1 MINRNVSPRRIV
13 RGAWR
18 LGLIAVLA
26 LFTLASAQTLG
37 ELRQATEAD
46 PGDISAWVQLGNA
59 YVDTGDYDS
68 AKESYLEAVALDYR
82 VTDAHYGLGLSEYGR
97 GDFQAALFA
106 FNEVVRLEPERFD
119 GQFNRAV
126 TLARLRRSGAA
137 AQAFQAALQQA
148 EPEATSEDRI
158 NAYLGLAGQLKLNG
172 DFAGAAGAY
181 AGAIELSPG
190 DDELIFLRSD
200 AQFRAGAGLD
210 ALPALTQ
217 LQSRGYRISEVSATI
232 ADVYVSAGQV
242 DRALRALERG
252 LETAQQSGDG
262 AAQSSILVK
271 LGLMQR
277 SLGREADSARS
288 FQQAAEV
295 DDSSWEAHYNLGVSY
310 LESGQTSSAL
320 TSLETARGLNDDNGE
335 IHLALAHVYDQLARN
350 DDALA
355 SARTAIE
362 GLTGPNLMLQA
373 RFILGRA
380 LYRQG
385 DFAAAAE
392 QLDQVVQSE
401 ANNAQAQ
408 LWAGLSQYQLGNFR
422 TASLYY
428 ERAVQLDPNS
438 VEARVNLGA
447 SYLASERYRD
457 AEVVYQL
464 LVQQN
469 PSDTESFYNLG
480 WSLISQDRRGAARDA
495 WGVACDLGFGPACDA
510 LAQYF

>member
-1 MINRNVSPRRIV
+1 MMNRNKSQRVATQRV
-13 RGAWR
+13 
-18 LGLIAVLA
+18 LGLVFA
-26 LFTLASAQTLG
+26 LVAALLSAASAQTLG
-37 ELRQATEAD
+37 ELRRATEEN
-46 PGDISAWVQLGNA
+46 PGEVSAWVILGNA
-59 YVDTGDYDS
+59 LFELGDYDN
-68 AKESYLEAVALDYR
+68 AKDSYLEAVALDYR
-82 VTDAHYGLGLSEYGR
+82 TTDAHYGLGLSEYGR

-106 FNEVVRLEPERFD
+106 FNEVVRLEPDRFD

-126 TLARLRRSGAA
+126 TLARLRRPADASAA
-137 AQAFQAALQQA
+137 FRAALEQA
-148 EPEATSEDRI
+148 EPEATVEDRI
-158 NAYLGLAGQLKLNG
+158 NAYMGLAGQLKLSN
-172 DFAGAAGAY
+172 DYAGAAEAY
-181 AGAIELSPG
+181 AGAMVLEPD
-190 DDELIFLRSD
+190 DDELTFLRAD
-200 AQFRAGAGLD
+200 AQFRSGQGLD

-217 LQSRGYRISEVSATI
+217 LQSSGYRISEVSAAI
-232 ADVYVSAGQV
+232 ADTYVAAGQV

-252 LETAQQSGDG
+252 LEGAQASGDG
-262 AAQSSILVK
+262 ASQSSILVK

-277 SLGREADSARS
+277 GLGREADAARS
-288 FQQAAEV
+288 FQQATEV

-320 TSLETARGLNDDNGE
+320 ASLESARGLNDENGE
-335 IHLALAHVYDQLARN
+335 IHLALAHSYDQLARN

-355 SARTAIE
+355 SAQAAIE
-362 GLTGPNLMLQA
+362 ILAPPALVVQA

-385 DFAAAAE
+385 DFDGASE
-392 QLDQVVQSE
+392 QLELVVQTQ

-408 LWAGLSQYQLGNFR
+408 LWAGLTEYQLGNFR

-428 ERAVQLDPNS
+428 ERAVQLDPDS

-469 PSDTESFYNLG
+469 PGDTESFYNLG

-495 WGVACDLGFGPACDA
+495 WGAACDMGFGPACDA
-510 LAQYF
+510 LGQYF